1 MKLQKV
7 LHSKRTFSYFEKKIK
22 IMLPTENL
30 ENLPIR
36 DHFRLRGANGTR
48 MDGLS
53 DGVFALAI
61 AILLISSSV
70 PSNYQELT
78 QFVFDII
85 PFSICILFVYWI
97 WNSLSNFNVR
107 YGMEDPGTSFL
118 KMCLL
123 FFVLFYVYPLKFLM
137 SWQVKY
143 FAAIFSGNIEERYQ
157 ELNSMIPFYKLP
169 ELMVIYGVGFIL
181 IYLITYLLHRRAYQR
196 REALHL
202 NEREVLETK
211 FSMRYYFATGS
222 VGVISVSLAIVS
234 ILLEYPLG
242 ALFAGV
248 AYNLIWVFV
257 IINMRYEKR
266 KLAEFGM
273 EK

>member
-1 MKLQKV
+1 MLSLEKLQN
-7 LHSKRTFSYFEKKIK
+7 F
-22 IMLPTENL
+22 PT
-30 ENLPIR
+30 R
-36 DHFRLRGANGTR
+36 DHFRLRGVNGTR

-53 DGVFALAI
+53 DGIFALAV

-70 PSNYQELT
+70 PTNYQELT

-97 WNSLSNFNVR
+97 WNSLSNFNIR
-107 YGMEDPGTSFL
+107 YGMEDSRTSFL
-118 KMCLL
+118 KMSLL

-143 FAAIFSGNIEERYQ
+143 FSAIFSGSLGERYQ
-157 ELNSMIPFYKLP
+157 ELNAMIPFSKLP
-169 ELMVIYGVGFIL
+169 ELMVIYGIGFIL
-181 IYLITYLLHRRAYQR
+181 IYVITYLLHRRAYQC
-196 REALHL
+196 REALQL
-202 NEREVLETK
+202 NEREILETQ
-211 FSMRYYFATGS
+211 FSMRHYFAIGS
-222 VGVISVSLAIVS
+222 VGVISVFLAIIS

-242 ALFAGV
+242 ALFAGIS
-248 AYNLIWVFV
+248 YNLIWIFV

-273 EK
+273 EA

>member
-1 MKLQKV
+1 
-7 LHSKRTFSYFEKKIK
+7 
-22 IMLPTENL
+22 MLTKENL
-30 ENLPIR
+30 NNLPVQN
-36 DHFRLRGANGTR
+36 HFRLRGVNGTR

-97 WNSLSNFNVR
+97 WNSLSNFNIR
-107 YGMEDPGTSFL
+107 YGMEDPRTSFL

-143 FAAIFSGNIEERYQ
+143 FTAIFSGNLSESYQ
-157 ELNSMIPFYKLP
+157 ELNSMIPFTKLP
-169 ELMVIYGVGFIL
+169 ELMVIYGAGFIL
-181 IYLITYLLHRRAYQR
+181 IYTITYFLHRRAYQH
-196 REALHL
+196 REALQL
-202 NEREVLETK
+202 NEREILETQ
-211 FSMRYYFATGS
+211 FSMRHYFATGS
-222 VGVISVSLAIVS
+222 VGVISVFLAIVS
-234 ILLEYPLG
+234 ILLEFPLG

-248 AYNLIWVFV
+248 AYNLIWIFV
-257 IINMRYEKR
+257 IINVRYEKK

-273 EK
+273 EA

>member
-1 MKLQKV
+1 
-7 LHSKRTFSYFEKKIK
+7 
-22 IMLPTENL
+22 MLPPEKL

-36 DHFRLRGANGTR
+36 DHFRLRGVDGTR

-53 DGVFALAI
+53 DGIFALAV
-61 AILLISSSV
+61 AVLLISSSV

-97 WNSLSNFNVR
+97 WNSLSNFNIR
-107 YGMEDPGTSFL
+107 YGMEDPKTSFL

-143 FAAIFSGNIEERYQ
+143 FSAVFSGDFGEKYQ
-157 ELNSMIPFYKLP
+157 ELNTMIPFSKLS

-181 IYLITYLLHRRAYQR
+181 IYIIIYLLHRRAYQY
-196 REALHL
+196 REALQL
-202 NEREVLETK
+202 NEREILETQ
-211 FSMRYYFATGS
+211 FSMRHYFATGS
-222 VGVISVSLAIVS
+222 VGVISVFLALVS

-242 ALFAGV
+242 AMFAGV
-248 AYNLIWVFV
+248 AYNLIWIFV
-257 IINMRYEKR
+257 IINVRHEKK

-273 EK
+273 EA